1 MILHEI
7 HDLSNSYAVDLL
19 KTGLASISDADI
31 LKNYHPDYS
40 DYTGN
45 LFFILKNGRYRKGSG
60 KYYILEESG
69 EYIGSAG
76 WNEYEYDRSIAFA
89 LTRMYT
95 SKVNRGKFVI
105 ANNILPLTLNETAGY
120 KKVWMSVNMHNKALY
135 QWFVR
140 SNNNKRAALFNDWP
154 EIYKRFAPIGEM
166 MIYNTLQYVV
176 ELKKEQL

>member
-7 HDLSNSYAVDLL
+7 HDFSNSYAINLL
-19 KTGLASISDADI
+19 KRGLSNITDPDI

-40 DYTGN
+40 DYSGN
-45 LFFILKNGRYRKGSG
+45 LFFILENGRYANGVG
-60 KYYILEESG
+60 KYYILEEDG

-76 WNEYEYDRSIAFA
+76 WNEYEHDRSVAFA

-95 SKVNRGKFVI
+95 SKSNRGKFVI
-105 ANNILPLTLNETAGY
+105 ANNILPLTLKETSRY
-120 KKVWMSVNMHNKALY
+120 DKVWMSVNSHNKALY

-140 SNNNKRAALFNDWP
+140 ANSNKRASLFNEWP
-154 EIYKRFAPIGEM
+154 DIYKNFVPVGEM

-176 ELKKEQL
+176 ELKKDQI